1 MNGLL
6 VGLTVG
12 LSVLFIGVMIFGIIY
27 WRKYRKTSTN
37 LKYTATNNKSMH
49 TLDPYFDMYHDD
61 DDYTQQ
67 LDFTTNNSTNTP
79 GKVLDMW
86 YISDDDYTQERGEL
100 GVDPDFVEHDYV
112 PVGYPTGVDDY
123 THVNY

>member
-49 TLDPYFDMYHDD
+49 TLDRYFDMYQQVDYDD
-61 DDYTQQ
+61 DDIHE
-67 LDFTTNNSTNTP
+67 
-79 GKVLDMW
+79 G
-86 YISDDDYTQERGEL
+86 GEL
-100 GVDPDFVEHDYV
+100 NVDRYVVDYLYV
-112 PVGYPTGVDDY
+112 PVGDDDDDTHGIYPYGTY
-123 THVNY
+123 

>member
-49 TLDPYFDMYHDD
+49 TLDHYFDMYHD

-86 YISDDDYTQERGEL
+86 YISDDDDIHEGGEL
-100 GVDPDFVEHDYV
+100 NVDRNVVDYFYV
-112 PVGYPTGVDDY
+112 PVDDDDDTHGIYPYGTY
-123 THVNY
+123 